1 MRTIG
6 ILLVMAMT
14 LAACGGGGSK
24 RADRF
29 NTPRS
34 LFATGPIYSA
44 CLQAGRKAA
53 SRSLC
58 GCVQAVADSS
68 LRAGDISL
76 ATKFYSEPHHAQ
88 EIRQSDN
95 PRNEAFW
102 KRYKA
107 YVARAEQSCS

>member
-1 MRTIG
+1 MIG
-6 ILLVMAMT
+6 IFLVATMT
-14 LAACGGGGSK
+14 LAACGGGSK
-24 RADRF
+24 RVDRIS
-29 NTPRS
+29 TPRS

-44 CLQAGRKAA
+44 CLSAGRKAA

-76 ATKFYSEPHHAQ
+76 AASFYADPHSAQ
-88 EIRQSDN
+88 ETRQSDN

-107 YVARAEQSCS
+107 YVANAEQHCG